1 VVIYSIDKRK
11 SGGRGGGR
19 ERERERERMSKLK
32 FIERDRTT
40 HP

>member
-19 ERERERERMSKLK
+19 ERERERMSKLK